1 MASQL
6 QLRVVPWQG
15 QRPKVGL
22 HAGASW
28 QCHLA
33 LHPCDSVSA
42 EMRHGVGSW
51 VDAWASALSSDRT
64 YGVAYGTGEC
74 SSDALGF
81 ITHTHT
87 YSAFTMRL
95 FAKARV
101 RDHTLFNVSVAFD
114 EIRADTQKE
123 TATDCI
129 HALDTDDANLTPY
142 NRFNHRTKR
151 TYNATRK

>member
-1 MASQL
+1 M
-6 QLRVVPWQG
+6 G
-15 QRPKVGL
+15 F
-22 HAGASW
+22 GAFI
-28 QCHLA
+28 
-33 LHPCDSVSA
+33 
-42 EMRHGVGSW
+42 GSN
-51 VDAWASALSSDRT
+51 
-64 YGVAYGTGEC
+64 
-74 SSDALGF
+74 
-81 ITHTHT
+81 
-87 YSAFTMRL
+87 SAFTMRL